1 MNSAGSSLLDR
12 IRRRNRP
19 ILWSL
24 LAAALF
30 LRILLAVDCPTP
42 FGYVY
47 DYYHEGVELMY
58 SKGRLPIAE
67 DCWQCYHPPLYYALG
82 LPFYAVGRGLA
93 SDPDDDGPDWG
104 LRGLTGLALVAGA
117 VTAFFSDRVVRQLES
132 DPSLRVIGTGLI
144 LGFPCLFISS
154 YGPDADIVVA
164 AAMTMFLAAFMR
176 FARDPDAQSMRGAI
190 WVGALAGLAASAK
203 YSGLIALATAG
214 VVLGW
219 QIVAQRNRLRTLRLA
234 LVVLVSALAVGS
246 WKYVDNARRYGNA
259 LHANGS
265 AEDAF
270 EADHD
275 DYWDRYDFWSFH
287 PRQILEASAPGGPRG
302 VLTRLPVY
310 RSVWTTLYGM
320 AWGDLSFF
328 SVPGRIED
336 PEAPYPWKHIPS
348 WLTGTVLFLGLVP
361 TVLAAAG
368 LMSTIA
374 RRDYLPLLVMLAL
387 TLSSYL
393 AWVVAQDEWALKT
406 KYLLFLLPVYVAYSL
421 AGLRLVRDRLP
432 HLIGDATA
440 WLLIA
445 LVLSAHLYLFAFAV
459 GHL

>member
-1 MNSAGSSLLDR
+1 MT
-12 IRRRNRP
+12 I
-19 ILWSL
+19 
-24 LAAALF
+24 F
-30 LRILLAVDCPTP
+30 LV
-42 FGYVY
+42 
-47 DYYHEGVELMY
+47 
-58 SKGRLPIAE
+58 
-67 DCWQCYHPPLYYALG
+67 
-82 LPFYAVGRGLA
+82 
-93 SDPDDDGPDWG
+93 
-104 LRGLTGLALVAGA
+104 
-117 VTAFFSDRVVRQLES
+117 
-132 DPSLRVIGTGLI
+132 
-144 LGFPCLFISS
+144 
-154 YGPDADIVVA
+154 
-164 AAMTMFLAAFMR
+164 AFMR
-176 FARDPDAQSMRGAI
+176 FARDPAAQSMRGAI

-219 QIVAQRNRLRTLRLA
+219 QMVAQPNRLRTLRLA
-234 LVVLVSALAVGS
+234 LIVLVSALAVGS

-302 VLTRLPVY
+302 VLTKLPVY

-328 SVPGRIED
+328 SVPGRIDD
-336 PEAPYPWKHIPS
+336 PQAPYPWKHIPS

-361 TVLAAAG
+361 TALVAAG
-368 LMSTIA
+368 LVSTIA
-374 RRDYLPLLVMLAL
+374 RRDYLPLLVMLVL
-387 TLSSYL
+387 TMSSYL

-406 KYLLFLLPVYVAYSL
+406 KYLLFLLPAYVAYSL

>member
-1 MNSAGSSLLDR
+1 MNRATVALFDTL
-12 IRRRNRP
+12 RRRETA
-19 ILWSL
+19 IVWSL
-24 LAAALF
+24 VAFALF

-58 SKGRLPIAE
+58 AKGRLPIAE

-82 LPFYAVGRGLA
+82 LPFYAVGRNLA
-93 SDPDDDGPDWG
+93 SDPDDGPDWG

-117 VTAFFSDRVVRQLES
+117 AAAFFSDRVVRRLEP
-132 DPSLRVIGTGLI
+132 DPALRVIGTGLV

-164 AAMTMFLAAFMR
+164 AAMTLFLGALMR
-176 FARDPDAQSMRGAI
+176 FTSDPEAQSLRSAV

-219 QIVAQRNRLRTLRLA
+219 QMLARPDRLRTLRLA
-234 LVVLVSALAVGS
+234 LIVLVSALAVGS

-270 EADHD
+270 EENHD
-275 DYWDRYDFWSFH
+275 YYWDRYEFWSFH
-287 PRQILEASAPGGPRG
+287 PRQILEASAPGGPGG
-302 VLTRLPVY
+302 VLTSLPVY

-348 WLTGTVLFLGLVP
+348 WLTGTVLVLGLVP
-361 TVLAAAG
+361 TMLAAVG
-368 LMSTIA
+368 LVSTIA
-374 RRDYLPLLVMLAL
+374 RRDFLPLLVMLVL

-421 AGLRLVRDRLP
+421 AGLRLVRNRLP
-432 HLIGDATA
+432 QLIGDAAA